1 MSGLTIFTMPL
12 DQIVQLNFM
21 WPRMLWLLA
30 PLPLLVLSFVWLA
43 SRQKRAYAQL
53 AGILAPAGR
62 SGGTGWLRR
71 SLPPMLMLLAL
82 IAFVGAVSRPQAN
95 VLLPSLHKDL
105 MLAIDIS
112 GSMRATDIKPD
123 RMTAAKTA
131 ARSFIDQQPSY
142 TRIGIVAVAGTA
154 FVVQSPTDNRED
166 LYQALERL
174 QPQKGSALGS
184 GIYISLA
191 TLLPNAGINLEQL
204 ISGRSWAWPPPAG
217 ETKEKI
223 AVGSNRTSAIVLM
236 SDGESNFGPDPLEA
250 AKLAAEHGVRVYTVG
265 IGTREGAP
273 LEYAGWSMRVQ
284 LDEEMLKKIAVTT
297 LGEYYSAASA
307 KQLQQIYEHLS
318 AKMIVERTRTVEM
331 TVYLVAAGAVLLAL
345 SALLS
350 VLWFNRVA

>member
-1 MSGLTIFTMPL
+1 MSGLEL
-12 DQIVQLNFM
+12 QHIVQLNFM

-30 PLPLLVLSFVWLA
+30 PLPLLVAAFFWLA
-43 SRQKRAYAQL
+43 ARQKRAHARL
-53 AGILAPAGR
+53 AGILAPAGAR
-62 SGGTGWLRR
+62 GGAGWLRR
-71 SLPPMLMLLAL
+71 TLPPLLLLLAL
-82 IAFVGAVSRPQAN
+82 VALVGAVSRPHAN

-112 GSMRATDIKPD
+112 GSMRATDVKPD
-123 RMTAAKTA
+123 RMTAVRAA
-131 ARSFIDQQPSY
+131 ARSFIDNQPSY

-154 FVVQSPTDNRED
+154 FVVQSPTENRED

-174 QPQKGSALGS
+174 QPQKGSAIGS

-191 TLLPNAGINLEQL
+191 TLLPDAGINLEQL
-204 ISGRSWAWPPPAG
+204 VSGRAWLWPPPASG
-217 ETKEKI
+217 AKEK
-223 AVGSNRTSAIVLM
+223 AEPGSNRNAAIVLM

-250 AKLAAEHGVRVYTVG
+250 AKLAAEHGVRIYTVG

-284 LDEEMLKKIAVTT
+284 LDEELLKRVAATT
-297 LGEYYSAASA
+297 LGEYYSATSA
-307 KQLQQIYEHLS
+307 KQLERIYEHLS

-331 TVYLVAAGAVLLAL
+331 TVYLVAAGALLLAA